1 MGSIRREGWD
11 TKRKP
16 ETLTL
21 PMAVAMGLSMT
32 IALQTP
38 PSVAATGV
46 SVRQDYA
53 DPATSP
59 FPSDRL
65 TARDWTNYTFRRVN
79 LPKPD
84 CAVRP
89 NDCED
94 IDVIN
99 TLDGFSTQPRI
110 AVPFTGDIDPAS
122 VSSSTIYLLNLGDTL
137 SLRGF
142 GQKVG
147 INQVVWD
154 SASRTLAFESDEL
167 LQPHSRY
174 LLVVTDGVRDAGG
187 HRIVAGSFGA
197 GNGQGEYHNDLHR
210 AAQALQLGPQKVV
223 AASLFT
229 TQSIATD
236 LVKIMRRI
244 KQSMPSAADFMIGRN
259 GGAAPVRAL
268 FPLATL
274 GSVQFARQSGTAP
287 AFAPPAALPITAL
300 TGVGH
305 LAYAKFR
312 SPDYLNSQRI
322 IPATG
327 TLTGMPQPT
336 GSNELVLQLFLPAG
350 PKPAAGW
357 PVAIF
362 AHGGGSSQY
371 GGLWRVAGA
380 LAQQGVA
387 LLSINL
393 VGNGGGALGTLA
405 VAQAGLPNIIVD
417 AGGRGIDLDGNGL
430 IDGQEGSRPLAP
442 LTALF
447 NRDGLRQ
454 SAADFMQLVR
464 QVEVGIDADGDGRAD
479 LDRSRIFFVGQST
492 GGSVAAMVLGV
503 EPNIR
508 AGVLNVTGGSGPEQ
522 QRLGAIRPIFGQT
535 LAARVPSLIN
545 VGGTSGF
552 EFDENIPFRDLPP
565 VTRDVPGAMVIAQL
579 IDRLE
584 WAQQSANPVAYAPL
598 IRKQPLPGSMPKP
611 LIVQLAKGD
620 KNAPNPTSWALLRD
634 GDLAERTTFFR
645 NDLTFL
651 ANPLFPKDPH
661 FFLTTATGVPAP
673 VALAAHHQIATFFA
687 SDGAQ
692 IIDPDGTGPLFETPI
707 PLPLQEALNFIP

>member
-1 MGSIRREGWD
+1 MSPFARTPRHRLHS
-11 TKRKP
+11 T
-16 ETLTL
+16 
-21 PMAVAMGLSMT
+21 AAMFLA
-32 IALQTP
+32 IALALV
-38 PSVAATGV
+38 SATASANGGV
-46 SVRQDYA
+46 SVKFDLS
-53 DPATSP
+53 DPTGSP
-59 FPSDRL
+59 FPSDRF
-65 TARDWTNYTFRRVN
+65 TVRDWSNNTFRRVN

-89 NDCED
+89 SDCED
-94 IDVIN
+94 IDILN
-99 TLDGFSTQPRI
+99 TLDGFSTQPRFT
-110 AVPFTGDIDPAS
+110 VPFTGDIDPAS
-122 VSSSTIYLLNLGDTL
+122 VSSSTVYLINLGDTF

-142 GQKVG
+142 GRKVG

-154 SASRTLAFESDEL
+154 AASRTLAFESDAL
-167 LQPHSRY
+167 LESHSRY
-174 LLVVTDGVRDAGG
+174 LLVVTDGMRDAGG
-187 HRIVAGSFGA
+187 QRIVAGGFGFDK
-197 GNGQGEYHNDLHR
+197 GKGEYHSELHR
-210 AAQALQLGPQKVV
+210 AARATHRGPQKVV
-223 AASLFT
+223 AATLFT

-244 KQSMPSAADFMIGRN
+244 KHSVPAAADFMIGHD

-274 GSVQFARQSGTAP
+274 GGVQFVRQFGTAP
-287 AFAPPAALPITAL
+287 AFAAPAALPITAL

-312 SPDYLNSQRI
+312 SPDYLNEQRI

-327 TLTGMPQPT
+327 TLSGMPQQT

-371 GGLWRVAGA
+371 GGLWRVAGP

-405 VAQAGLPNIIVD
+405 AAQAGLPNVTVD

-442 LTALF
+442 LTSLF

-454 SAADFMQLVR
+454 SAVDFMQLVR
-464 QVEVGIDADGDGRAD
+464 QVEVGIDVDGDGQAD
-479 LDRSRIFFVGQST
+479 LDRLRIHLIGQST
-492 GGSVAAMVLGV
+492 GASVAAMVLGV

-508 AGVLNVTGGSGPEQ
+508 GGVLNVVGGSNPEQ
-522 QRLGAIRPIFGQT
+522 QRLGSIRPIFGQFT

-545 VGGTSGF
+545 VGGASGF
-552 EFDENIPFRDLPP
+552 EFEENIPFRDSPP
-565 VTRDVPGAMVIAQL
+565 VTRDVPGAMAIAET

-584 WAQQSANPVAYAPL
+584 WAQQNANPVAYAPL
-598 IRKQPLPGSMPKP
+598 IRKQPLHGFAPKP
-611 LIVQLAKGD
+611 VIVQLAKGD
-620 KNAPNPTSWALLRD
+620 KNAPNPTSWALLRA
-634 GDLAERTTFFR
+634 GDLADRATFFR
-645 NDLTFL
+645 NDLAFA

-661 FFLTTATGVPAP
+661 FFLTSATGVPAP
-673 VALAAHHQIATFFA
+673 VALVAHQQIAAFFA
-687 SDGAQ
+687 SDGAL
-692 IIDPDGTGPLFETPI
+692 IIDPDGAEPLFETPI
-707 PLPLQEALNFIP
+707 ALPLQEALNFIP

>member
-1 MGSIRREGWD
+1 LAFSIVF
-11 TKRKP
+11 
-16 ETLTL
+16 
-21 PMAVAMGLSMT
+21 AVSMVT
-32 IALQTP
+32 VLLAP
-38 PSVAATGV
+38 KASAAQGV
-46 SVRQDYA
+46 SVRYDHL
-53 DPATSP
+53 DPASGP

-65 TARDWTNYTFRRVN
+65 TVRDWSNYTFRRVN

-84 CAVRP
+84 CALRP
-89 NDCED
+89 SDCED
-94 IDVIN
+94 IAILN

-110 AVPFTGDIDPAS
+110 TVPFTGDIDPAS
-122 VSSSTIYLLNLGDTL
+122 VSSRTIYLLNLGDTL

-154 SASRTLAFESDEL
+154 AASRTLAFESDAL
-167 LQPHSRY
+167 LEPHSRY

-187 HRIVAGSFGA
+187 QRIVADSFGV
-197 GNGQGEYHNDLHR
+197 GNGKGEYHNDLHR
-210 AAQALQLGPQKVV
+210 AVQAVQRGPHKVV
-223 AASLFT
+223 AATLFT

-244 KQSMPSAADFMIGRN
+244 KQATPPPADFMIGRD
-259 GGAAPVRAL
+259 GTTTPVRAL

-274 GSVQFARQSGTAP
+274 GGVQFTRQSGTAP
-287 AFAPPAALPITAL
+287 IFAAPAALPVSAL
-300 TGVGH
+300 GGVGH
-305 LAYAKFR
+305 IAYGKFR
-312 SPDYLNSQRI
+312 SQDYLNAQRI

-371 GGLWRVAGA
+371 GGPWRVAGP

-405 VAQAGLPNIIVD
+405 VAQAGLPIVTVD
-417 AGGRGIDLDGNGL
+417 AGGRGIDLDGEGL

-454 SAADFMQLVR
+454 SAVEFMQLVR
-464 QVEVGIDADGDGRAD
+464 QVEVGIDVDGDGLAD

-492 GGSVAAMVLGV
+492 GGSVAAIVLGV
-503 EPNIR
+503 EPNLR
-508 AGVLNVTGGSGPEQ
+508 AGVLNVVGGSNLEQ
-522 QRLGAIRPIFGQT
+522 GRLGALRPIFGQFT

-545 VGGTSGF
+545 VGGASGF
-552 EFDENIPFRDLPP
+552 EFNESIPFRDQPP
-565 VTRDVPGAMVIAQL
+565 LINTVPGAFAIAEMV
-579 IDRLE
+579 DRHE

-598 IRKQPLPGSMPKP
+598 ISKQPLHGATPKP
-611 LIVQLAKGD
+611 LLVQLAKGD
-620 KNAPNPTSWALLRD
+620 KTMPNPTSWALLRA
-634 GDLAERTTFFR
+634 GDLADRSTFFR
-645 NDLTFL
+645 NDLAF
-651 ANPLFPKDPH
+651 ASNPLFPKDPH
-661 FFLTTATGVPAP
+661 FFLTSATGVSAP
-673 VALAAHHQIATFFA
+673 LALAARQQIAAFLS
-687 SDGAQ
+687 SDGAL
-692 IIDPDGTGPLFETPI
+692 IVDPDGAGTLFETPI
-707 PLPLQEALNFIP
+707 TLPLQEALNFIP